1 MEDIVLV
8 TGYHRTRSY
17 TNVIFSESQDGAQ
30 VSLGVRVGGS
40 GVNVEWRSFGEQI
53 GGVLVNRGPSGP
65 VRPFS
70 QRDDCNLGQLF
81 PHIDGFRIFLRIS
94 VFSCEGSVP
103 LVSSSGKPPMLARDK
118 PR

>member
-8 TGYHRTRSY
+8 TGYHLTRSY

-30 VSLGVRVGGS
+30 VSLGVRVGDS

-65 VRPFS
+65 VRSFG
-70 QRDDCNLGQLF
+70 QR
-81 PHIDGFRIFLRIS
+81 
-94 VFSCEGSVP
+94 
-103 LVSSSGKPPMLARDK
+103 MTAT
-118 PR
+118 